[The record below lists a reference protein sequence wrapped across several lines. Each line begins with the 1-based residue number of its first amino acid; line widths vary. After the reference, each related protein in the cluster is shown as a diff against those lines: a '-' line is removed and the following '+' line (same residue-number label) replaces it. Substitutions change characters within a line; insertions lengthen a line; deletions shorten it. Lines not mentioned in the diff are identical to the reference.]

1 MKARVQNTLSPALWL
16 YTPGEGHEKTALAVM
31 AAASETGAA
40 FHPFGPESA
49 GMKLRALLAGGGPVP
64 AETPPE
70 EPVLLIQGFD
80 RKGLDAV
87 LRALREKTAEMG
99 AVPVALKAVVTP
111 TNLDWTVEALAR
123 ELRQEHR
130 LMHGEK

>member
-1 MKARVQNTLSPALWL
+1 
-16 YTPGEGHEKTALAVM
+16 M

>member
-1 MKARVQNTLSPALWL
+1 
-16 YTPGEGHEKTALAVM
+16 
-31 AAASETGAA
+31 
-40 FHPFGPESA
+40 
-49 GMKLRALLAGGGPVP
+49 
-64 AETPPE
+64 
-70 EPVLLIQGFD
+70 
-80 RKGLDAV
+80 
-87 LRALREKTAEMG
+87 MG